1 MELEISNK
9 IANEKNKNN
18 DVTKF
23 MKELEQEKEKLE
35 VASKNFPNEL
45 CKKLKLPTEYTEILE
60 KKMEEYL
67 KAYSEY
73 RGEVLYAGYDLKTNT
88 YYQDQYHLGEKT
100 RYEISRKKAE
110 KWGVGSFYE
119 FSTMGPEGDA
129 PEYSTD
135 VSQLLK
141 GDIERTIQKQQND
154 GKNIKD
160 VDLTKDRDYYK
171 GKNPNMRSS
180 WVYN

>member
-67 KAYSEY
+67 KAYSCHY
-73 RGEVLYAGYDLKTNT
+73 EVLYAGYDLKTDT
-88 YYQDQYHLGEKT
+88 YYQDQYYLGEKT
-100 RYEISRKKAE
+100 RYEISKKKAE
-110 KWGVGSFYE
+110 KWGIGSFHE

-129 PEYSTD
+129 PECSTD